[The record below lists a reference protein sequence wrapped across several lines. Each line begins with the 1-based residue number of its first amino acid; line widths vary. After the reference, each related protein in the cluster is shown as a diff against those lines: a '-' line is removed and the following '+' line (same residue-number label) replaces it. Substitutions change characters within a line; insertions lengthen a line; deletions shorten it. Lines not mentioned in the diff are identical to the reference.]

1 MITHYINQ
9 QPVGLVV
16 NQVHDIINIPKMT
29 FETGPRQ
36 RGLMGCVLLDDQV
49 INVIDLMEI
58 LKLRSLNDNETPR
71 QSVIDMEVVQ

>member
-1 MITHYINQ
+1 
-9 QPVGLVV
+9 
-16 NQVHDIINIPKMT
+16 MT